1 MKSMIKKIVAVMA
14 AVVMAVTA
22 AVSVSAEYLNVDK
35 YGIYDSY
42 VNLLSA
48 GNPLPSG
55 TLSARWA
62 LSGVSPDYTYDCWIQ
77 IVFADSVSSEQF
89 YLGSVEKSYY
99 SNTNSSLGSGLYS
112 SPWNTCS
119 SQLGSIEKK
128 SDKSYIIHLYWNSSV
143 CDYYSATLQ
152 LAQQFGSRG
161 SGNVTWIGQGVGVYY
176 DPGGDI
182 YSQLIYEYGQG
193 NPLPD
198 VKDIKDQGAA
208 MSTAEAAVR
217 DKSSDLVSS
226 VDSEWTGYQ
235 TDAKALATTLKPAA
249 TQINNLYATITAEL
263 PDEVK
268 ALFIAIPILLFIG
281 WLIGRVRE

>member
-1 MKSMIKKIVAVMA
+1 MSETKQKKGVLNK
-14 AVVMAVTA
+14 VTA
-22 AVSVSAEYLNVDK
+22 VLLSLWLLILPMAVSAEYLNVDK
-35 YGIYDSY
+35 YGVYNSSG
-42 VNLLSA
+42 NLLST
-48 GNPLPSG
+48 GGSLPSG

-143 CDYYSATLQ
+143 CGYYSATLQ

-176 DPGGDI
+176 DPGGSD
-182 YSQLIYEYGQG
+182 YEEILQMI
-193 NPLPD
+193 NSNVENLPD
-198 VKDIKDQGAA
+198 RIK
-208 MSTAEAAVR
+208 
-217 DKSSDLVSS
+217 
-226 VDSEWTGYQ
+226 
-235 TDAKALATTLKPAA
+235 
-249 TQINNLYATITAEL
+249 
-263 PDEVK
+263 EV
-268 ALFIAIPILLFIG
+268 L
-281 WLIGRVRE
+281 EEHD